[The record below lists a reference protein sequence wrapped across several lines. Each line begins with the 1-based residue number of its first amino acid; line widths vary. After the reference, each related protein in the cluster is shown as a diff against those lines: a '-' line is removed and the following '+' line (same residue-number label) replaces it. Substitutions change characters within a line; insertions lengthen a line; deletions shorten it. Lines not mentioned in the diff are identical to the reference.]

1 MVTLTLPGALS
12 KLLPV
17 PLPFLETLCLIF
29 GYRHFGMFCTGL
41 HGIEGA
47 GGMRNVVLSMI
58 QSSGVWWC
66 LLVLHRPWDWPI
78 SCAIWEPYLPWQDM
92 NRQLHKNIKDS
103 AGDCEAMRF
112 EEFPHDWNWIRRT
125 GMAGTLGL
133 QNRKRRSSILEPA
146 VWDSQESGWEWR
158 SCQKLTVHSFPQVR
172 WSSCFQEL
180 YWQRS
185 TRTYGCQ
192 PWGCGWRPSDLVH
205 LCYFLNGFPQN

>member
-1 MVTLTLPGALS
+1 MLYSVWFSHQVFDGVCWCYI
-12 KLLPV
+12 V
-17 PLPFLETLCLIF
+17 PET
-29 GYRHFGMFCTGL
+29 
-41 HGIEGA
+41 
-47 GGMRNVVLSMI
+47 
-58 QSSGVWWC
+58 
-66 LLVLHRPWDWPI
+66 WPI

-92 NRQLHKNIKDS
+92 NPPTSQEHQRQRGVIVRQWGLKSSHTTEIGFVEPEWQ
-103 AGDCEAMRF
+103 AL
-112 EEFPHDWNWIRRT
+112 WNYRT
-125 GMAGTLGL
+125 ENGEVLF
-133 QNRKRRSSILEPA
+133 LEPA

-192 PWGCGWRPSDLVH
+192 PWGCGWRPRGGNLFVH